1 MITHAWQMRVDYH
14 AIIAL
19 VDVIGFKSTLSTP
32 PSSWRN
38 APPLAPELAIA
49 GSMRDLKNILMDLEA

>member
-1 MITHAWQMRVDYH
+1 MRVDYH